1 MTAKTPKTP
10 RSRVKSALRQLWLRS
25 RERASALKR
34 EKYTCQRCGKKQ
46 GRVKGKE
53 VKVEVHHANGLD
65 WDALVE
71 EIYCGL
77 LPNPDQLEVL
87 CRECH
92 KELHHGKD

>member
-1 MTAKTPKTP
+1 M
-10 RSRVKSALRQLWLRS
+10 RS
-25 RERASALKR
+25 RERAHALKR

-46 GRVKGKE
+46 STAKGRE

-71 EIYCGL
+71 EIFGGL

>member
-1 MTAKTPKTP
+1 M
-10 RSRVKSALRQLWLRS
+10 
-25 RERASALKR
+25 
-34 EKYTCQRCGKKQ
+34 
-46 GRVKGKE
+46 
-53 VKVEVHHANGLD
+53 EVHHANGLD

-71 EIYCGL
+71 EIYCEL

>member
-1 MTAKTPKTP
+1 M
-10 RSRVKSALRQLWLRS
+10 RS
-25 RERASALKR
+25 RERAHALKR

-46 GRVKGKE
+46 STAKGRE

-71 EIYCGL
+71 EIYCEL